1 MWQRS
6 YSIPTLA
13 MGLGTTL
20 GGCFDKPADTDEDIT
35 DVPLLGQ
42 DDLDADGPGDTGAMD
57 GPDEPVGTEG
67 LLGQWALME
76 IDGAPVSS
84 YGTSYTYG
92 PCTYTYSVTYAL
104 DFDRE
109 TEDGFAGLFVYMRGF
124 EVTGED
130 CETYYGGYSY
140 GSESPVT
147 AVTRD
152 TLRYDIQFEALGIVM
167 DCTQDESDFDQLDC
181 SLYGQSFLW
190 ER

>member
-35 DVPLLGQ
+35 DVPLLGR
-42 DDLDADGPGDTGAMD
+42 DDVDADGTGDTGGGGD
-57 GPDEPVGTEG
+57 PDDPVGSAG

-76 IDGAPVSS
+76 VDGVAVS
-84 YGTSYTYG
+84 YGASYTYG
-92 PCTYTYSVTYAL
+92 PCTYTYSVTYTL

-109 TEDGFAGLFVYMRGF
+109 TEDGFAGLFVYARGF

-130 CETYYGGYSY
+130 CEIYYGGYSY
-140 GSESPVT
+140 GSESTVT

-152 TLRYDIQFEALGIVM
+152 TLRYDIQFESLGFVM
-167 DCTQDESDFDQLDC
+167 DCTQDADELNRLDC
-181 SLYGQSFLW
+181 NFYGQTFLW